1 MATKPITEGTGK
13 RMAVALEGIAGID
26 NTSEVKIPHVDS
38 FDLVTIA
45 QFAEKHGHYSQVEI
59 TAHPYASTST
69 AGSPLLCF
77 LKGLSTLS
85 DFETAD
91 DGRVAFC
98 SYGFMRLLLF
108 EASRFNQNGIV
119 KTIDGIVTKIDN
131 CTLKEISNEL
141 FPLGFSFLILGNRII
156 NGLNELEA
164 NDLLDNAEA
173 LNALLA
179 ANADALYYHAGGVE
193 LNVLPVTVAPGAA
206 GKMIV
211 KIGRDKTVSTD
222 KWFYKT
228 ADAFENL
235 PTATYGTSVDVTTS
249 SAPWFQSTELTAAN
263 AIAENTWEITP
274 TAGHTAIAFVEVMR
288 SMKPKA
294 YRSKAVLVGE

>member
-13 RMAVALEGIAGID
+13 RMAVAMEGIAGID
-26 NTSEVKIPHVDS
+26 NTSEVKIPNVDS

-45 QFAEKHGHYSQVEI
+45 KFAEQHGHYSQVEI
-59 TAHPYASTST
+59 TAQPFATTST

-91 DGRVAFC
+91 EGRVAFC
-98 SYGFMRLLLF
+98 SYGYMRLLLF

-119 KTIDGIVTKIDN
+119 KTTDGIVTKIDN

-141 FPLGFSFLILGNRII
+141 FPLGFSFLILGSKII

-164 NDLLDNAEA
+164 NNLLDNAEA
-173 LNALLA
+173 LNALLE
-179 ANADALYYHAGGVE
+179 ANADALYYHAGSVE

-211 KIGRDKTVSTD
+211 KIERDKPASTD

-228 ADAFENL
+228 AEDFSDL
-235 PTATYGTSVDVTTS
+235 PTVAYGTSIDVTTS
-249 SAPWFQSTELTAAN
+249 SSPWYQATELTAAN

-274 TAGHTAIAFVEVMR
+274 TSGHTAIAFVEVMR

-294 YRSKAVLVGE
+294 FRTKSVVVGV